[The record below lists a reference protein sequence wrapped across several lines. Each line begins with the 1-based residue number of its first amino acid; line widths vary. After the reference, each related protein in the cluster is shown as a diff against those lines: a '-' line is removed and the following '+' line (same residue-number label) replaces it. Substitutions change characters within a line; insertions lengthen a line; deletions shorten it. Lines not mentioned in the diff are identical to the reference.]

1 MPQALVNC
9 EPLPPEY
16 HQDNELLLPPKCEQ
30 ELIEEEQQ
38 CENELLGNGQHGTY
52 GVQHGV
58 QYSDQENAYCE
69 QEELPPRTLRW
80 RKRVTQGSLKY
91 LETSYQNWACFDRFS
106 KIESV
111 VS

>member
-16 HQDNELLLPPKCEQ
+16 HQDNELLLPPKYEQ

-69 QEELPPRTLRW
+69 QEE
-80 RKRVTQGSLKY
+80 S
-91 LETSYQNWACFDRFS
+91 TSSDSEMEEEGDTGLS
-106 KIESV
+106 KIP
-111 VS
+111 